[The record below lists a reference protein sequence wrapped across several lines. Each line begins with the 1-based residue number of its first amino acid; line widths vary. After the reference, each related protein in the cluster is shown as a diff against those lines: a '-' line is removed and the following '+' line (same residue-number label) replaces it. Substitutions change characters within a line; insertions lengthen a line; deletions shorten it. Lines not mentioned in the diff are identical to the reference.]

1 MTQVSPMQPTLHDA
15 HVLVSAPTQVIAA
28 ADGGIGGGAEGVYH
42 SDVRAVSR
50 LSHRVDAVVD
60 WVGTEVSTADLLRQ
74 RYIVRG
80 VGESTADPEI
90 VLTREL
96 TLTAG
101 EVTDRLAF
109 ANVGKEAR
117 ELEVCVDIASDLART
132 DAIMTGRPV
141 AEVAPESERSEDG
154 VRLRWADARVNV
166 TVTLPALPDAPRQV
180 VLPPGESVEV
190 VTRIEVVDV
199 APPIFLP
206 VDRPEL
212 LVSGLRVEGSRHDLV
227 TAVSRSVADLR
238 GLLLADAQEP
248 ADCLV
253 AAGSPWYLTLFGR
266 DSLWAARFLLL
277 TGTDLAMGT
286 LRTLARRQATA
297 TDPQSEAQ
305 PGKIL
310 HEVRAAP
317 LELRN
322 GIVIP
327 PLYYGTI
334 DATALWISLLHGAWK
349 HGAPQDQVAALLPNL
364 ESALGWLVAGAEPGG
379 FLRYV
384 DSTGHGLV
392 NQGWKDSVDGVR
404 HRDGSRGEA
413 PIALCEVQA
422 YAYAAAMQGA
432 ELQRAFGGGDPDR
445 FEEWAAALAER
456 FRAAF
461 WVDSPEGP
469 HPAIALDAHDRP
481 VSALT
486 SNIGHLLGTGLCDDE
501 ESAAIARLLV
511 GPELNSGYGV
521 RTMAS
526 TTTGYNP
533 LGYHTG
539 SVWTHDTMI
548 AAGGLAAAGFR
559 TEAATL
565 VTGLLDASTAFRGQM
580 PELFGGYP
588 AVPGGGPTAYAASC
602 HPQGWSAAS
611 VVEGVRIM
619 LGLDV
624 DVPHGR
630 VDVAGPAAEALRGH
644 RVNGLVID
652 GQAAS
657 VEVSLDGELRWV
669 GLGLDLVMSRQGRSS
684 AGR

>member
-1 MTQVSPMQPTLHDA
+1 
-15 HVLVSAPTQVIAA
+15 
-28 ADGGIGGGAEGVYH
+28 
-42 SDVRAVSR
+42 AVSR
-50 LSHRVDAVVD
+50 LDHRIDAVVD
-60 WVGTEVSTADLLRQ
+60 WVGTEVSRADRLVQ

-80 VGESTADPEI
+80 VGESTMDPEI

-96 TLTAG
+96 TLAAG

-109 ANVGKEAR
+109 ANVGTQAR
-117 ELEVCVDIASDLART
+117 ELEVCTDVASDLAGT
-132 DAIMTGRPV
+132 DAVWSGRLV
-141 AEVAPESERSEDG
+141 AEVPPEVEADVDG
-154 VRLRWADARVNV
+154 VRLRWASSRVRV
-166 TVTLPALPDAPRQV
+166 TAAVPALPDAPRRV
-180 VLPPGESVEV
+180 VVPPGESVEL
-190 VTRIEVVDV
+190 VTRIEVDNVSS
-199 APPIFLP
+199 PIFLP
-206 VDRPEL
+206 VERPER

-227 TAVSRSVADLR
+227 AAVSRSVADLR
-238 GLLLADAQEP
+238 GLLLSDAEQP

-286 LRTLARRQATA
+286 LRALARRQATA
-297 TDPQSEAQ
+297 TDPASEAQ

-317 LELRN
+317 LQLSG
-322 GIVIP
+322 GILIP
-327 PLYYGTI
+327 PLYYGSI
-334 DATALWISLLHGAWK
+334 DATALWVSLLHGAWK
-349 HGAPQDQVAALLPNL
+349 HGAPQEQVAALLPNL
-364 ESALGWLVAGAEPGG
+364 EAALDWLAASTASGG

-384 DSTGHGLV
+384 DSTGHGLA

-445 FEEWAAALAER
+445 REEWAEGLAER

-486 SNIGHLLGTGLCDDE
+486 SNIGHLLGTGLCDAE

-539 SVWTHDTMI
+539 SVWAHDTMI
-548 AAGGLAAAGFR
+548 AASGLAADGFR
-559 TEAATL
+559 TEAELL
-565 VTGLLDASTAFRGQM
+565 VTGLLDASTAFRGRL

-588 AVPGGGPTAYAASC
+588 AVPGGSPTAYAAAC
-602 HPQGWSAAS
+602 HPQGWAAAA
-611 VVEGVRIM
+611 VVEGVRIL

-624 DVPHGR
+624 DGPSGR
-630 VDVAGPAAEALRGH
+630 VSIATPVGEALRGH
-644 RVNGLVID
+644 RVDGLVID
-652 GQAAS
+652 GEPAS
-657 VEVSLDGELRWV
+657 VEVSLDGELRWD
-669 GLGLDLVMSRQGRSS
+669 GLGLDVVTGPQERSS

>member
-1 MTQVSPMQPTLHDA
+1 MQPTLHDA
-15 HVLVSAPTQVIAA
+15 HVLVSAPTQVVAA

-50 LSHRVDAVVD
+50 LNHRVDAVVD
-60 WVGTEVSTADLLRQ
+60 WVGTEVATADRLRQ
-74 RYIVRG
+74 RHIVRG
-80 VGESTADPEI
+80 LGEQTADPEI

-96 TLTAG
+96 TITAG
-101 EVTDRLAF
+101 EVTDRLTF
-109 ANVGKEAR
+109 ANVGTEVR
-117 ELEVCVDIASDLART
+117 ELEVCVDVGSDLAGM
-132 DAIMTGRPV
+132 DAIKTCQPV
-141 AEVAPESERSEDG
+141 AEVAPEVERGEDG
-154 VRLRWADARVNV
+154 VRLRWADSRVRV
-166 TVTLPALPDAPRQV
+166 TATVPALPDAPRPV
-180 VLPPGESVEV
+180 VVPPGESVEV
-190 VTRIEVVDV
+190 VTRIEAVDV

-206 VDRPEL
+206 VDRPES

-227 TAVSRSVADLR
+227 VAVSRSVADLR
-238 GLLLADAQEP
+238 GLLLSDAEEP

-253 AAGSPWYLTLFGR
+253 GAGSPWYLTLFGR

-286 LRTLARRQATA
+286 VRALARRQATE
-297 TDPQSEAQ
+297 TDPDSEAQ

-317 LELRN
+317 LELNN

-334 DATALWISLLHGAWK
+334 DATALWVSLLHGAWK
-349 HGAPQDQVAALLPNL
+349 HGAPQEQVAALRPNL
-364 ESALGWLVAGAEPGG
+364 EAALDWLEAGTSQGG
-379 FLRYV
+379 FLWYV
-384 DSTGHGLV
+384 DSTGHGLA

-422 YAYAAAMQGA
+422 YAFAAAMQGA

-445 FEEWAAALAER
+445 REEWAAGLAER

-486 SNIGHLLGTGLCDDE
+486 SNIGHLLGTGLCDAE

-548 AAGGLAAAGFR
+548 AASGLAAAGFR
-559 TEAATL
+559 TEAETL
-565 VTGLLDASTAFRGQM
+565 VTGLLDASTAFRGQL

-588 AVPGGGPTAYAASC
+588 AVPGGGPTAYAAAC
-602 HPQGWSAAS
+602 HPQGWAAAS
-611 VVEGVRIM
+611 VVEGVRIL

-624 DVPHGR
+624 DVPQGR
-630 VDVAGPAAEALRGH
+630 ISTAAPVGAALRGH
-644 RVNGLVID
+644 QVDGLVID
-652 GQAAS
+652 GDPAS
-657 VEVSLDGELRWV
+657 VEVSLDGELRWD
-669 GLGLDLVMSRQGRSS
+669 GLGLDVVTGPQGRSS

>member
-1 MTQVSPMQPTLHDA
+1 MQPTLHDA
-15 HVLVSAPTQVIAA
+15 QVLVAAPTQVVAA
-28 ADGGIGGGAEGVYH
+28 AYGGIRGGAEGVYH
-42 SDVRAVSR
+42 SDVRALSR
-50 LSHRVDAVVD
+50 LCHRVDAVVD
-60 WVGTEVSTADLLRQ
+60 WVGTEVSTADRLRQ

-80 VGESTADPEI
+80 VGEPTADPEI

-96 TLTAG
+96 TIGAG
-101 EVTDRLAF
+101 EVTDRLSF
-109 ANVGKEAR
+109 ANVGTQAR
-117 ELEVCVDIASDLART
+117 ELEVCVDVASDLAGT
-132 DAIMTGRPV
+132 DAVMTGRPV
-141 AEVAPESERSEDG
+141 AEVAPEVEVREDD
-154 VRLRWADARVNV
+154 VRLRWANKRIRVTA
-166 TVTLPALPDAPRQV
+166 TVPALPDAPRKIV
-180 VLPPGESVEV
+180 VPPGESVEV
-190 VTRIEVVDV
+190 VARIEVGDV
-199 APPIFLP
+199 GAPIFLP
-206 VDRPEL
+206 VDSPEAL
-212 LVSGLRVEGSRHDLV
+212 ISGLRVEGSRQDLV
-227 TAVSRSVADLR
+227 GAVSRSVADLR
-238 GLLLADAQEP
+238 GLLLADAKEP

-286 LRTLARRQATA
+286 LRALARRQATA
-297 TDPQSEAQ
+297 TDPASEAQ

-310 HEVRAAP
+310 HEVRVET
-317 LELRN
+317 LQVSG

-334 DATALWISLLHGAWK
+334 DATALWVSLLHGAWK
-349 HGAPQDQVAALLPNL
+349 HGAPQEQVADLLSNL
-364 ESALGWLVAGAEPGG
+364 EAALDWLAASTGPDG

-384 DSTGHGLV
+384 DSTGHGLA

-432 ELQRAFGGGDPDR
+432 ELQRAFGEGDPDR
-445 FEEWAAALAER
+445 REEWAAGLAKR

-486 SNIGHLLGTGLCDDE
+486 SNIGHLLGTGLCDAE

-511 GPELNSGYGV
+511 GPELNSGYGL

-539 SVWTHDTMI
+539 SVWSHDTMI
-548 AAGGLAAAGFR
+548 AASGLAASGFR
-559 TEAATL
+559 TEAEVL
-565 VTGLLDASTAFRGQM
+565 VTGLLDASTAFRGQL

-602 HPQGWSAAS
+602 HPQGWAAAA
-611 VVEGVRIM
+611 VVEGVRIL

-630 VDVAGPAAEALRGH
+630 IGTAIPVGEALRGH
-644 RVNGLVID
+644 RVDGLVIN
-652 GQAAS
+652 GEPAS
-657 VEVSLDGELRWV
+657 VEVSLDGELRWD
-669 GLGLDLVMSRQGRSS
+669 GLGPDLIPNDVVTGL
-684 AGR
+684 

>member
-1 MTQVSPMQPTLHDA
+1 MQPTLHDA
-15 HVLVSAPTQVIAA
+15 HVLVSAPTQVVAA
-28 ADGGIGGGAEGVYH
+28 ADGSIGGGAEGVYH

-50 LSHRVDAVVD
+50 LCHRLDAVVD
-60 WVGTEVSTADLLRQ
+60 WVGTEVSTADRLVQ

-80 VGESTADPEI
+80 VGEPTADPEI

-96 TLTAG
+96 TIGAG
-101 EVTDRLAF
+101 EVTDRLSF
-109 ANVGKEAR
+109 ANVGTELR
-117 ELEVCVDIASDLART
+117 ELEVCVDVASDLAGT
-132 DAIMTGRPV
+132 DAVMTGRPV
-141 AEVAPESERSEDG
+141 AEVAPEVEPDGDG
-154 VRLRWADARVNV
+154 VGLRWANNRIRVRA
-166 TVTLPALPDAPRQV
+166 TVPAIADAPRKV
-180 VLPPGESVEV
+180 VVPPGESVEV
-190 VTRIEVVDV
+190 VTRIEAVDV
-199 APPIFLP
+199 GAPIFLP
-206 VDRPEL
+206 VDRPEAL
-212 LVSGLRVEGSRHDLV
+212 ISGLRVEGSRHNLV
-227 TAVSRSVADLR
+227 AAVSRSVADLR
-238 GLLLADAQEP
+238 GLLLADAEKP

-286 LRTLARRQATA
+286 LRALARRQATA
-297 TDPQSEAQ
+297 TDAASEAQ

-310 HEVRAAP
+310 HEVRAET
-317 LELRN
+317 LQVSG

-327 PLYYGTI
+327 PLYYGTV

-349 HGAPQDQVAALLPNL
+349 HGAPQEQVAALLPNL
-364 ESALGWLVAGAEPGG
+364 EAALDWLAASTGPGG

-384 DSTGHGLV
+384 DSTGHGLA

-432 ELQRAFGGGDPDR
+432 ELQRALGGGDPDR
-445 FEEWAAALAER
+445 REQWASGLAER

-486 SNIGHLLGTGLCDDE
+486 SNIGHLLGTGLCDAE

-511 GPELNSGYGV
+511 GPELHSGYGV

-548 AAGGLAAAGFR
+548 AASGLAASGFR
-559 TEAATL
+559 AEAETL
-565 VTGLLDASTAFRGQM
+565 VTGLLDASTAFGGRL

-588 AVPGGGPTAYAASC
+588 AVPGGGPTAYAAAC
-602 HPQGWSAAS
+602 RPQGWAAAA
-611 VVEGVRIM
+611 VVEGLRIL

-630 VDVAGPAAEALRGH
+630 ISTVAPVGEAVRGH
-644 RVNGLVID
+644 RVDGLVIK
-652 GQAAS
+652 GEPAS
-657 VEVSLDGELRWV
+657 VEVSLDGELRWNGPGPDRIQV
-669 GLGLDLVMSRQGRSS
+669 DVVTGPQGRSS